1 MTEKQ
6 MPKLN
11 YDERQAFMTVRKT
24 IKRRPELAA
33 ALMEDMSKEVAV
45 SVLLQAQQEL
55 KTLQLVARAFSEAA
69 GVLAKATTNPELI
82 LDGEKP

>member
-11 YDERQAFMTVRKT
+11 YDERQAFMTVRKL

-45 SVLLQAQQEL
+45 SVLLQAKKEL
-55 KTLQLVARAFSEAA
+55 DQLLVVNRAFIAA
-69 GVLAKATTNPELI
+69 SSALAKNPELI

>member
-1 MTEKQ
+1 MTEKHI
-6 MPKLN
+6 PKLN
-11 YDERQAFMTVRKT
+11 YDERQAFMTVRKL

-45 SVLLQAQQEL
+45 SVLLQAKREL
-55 KTLQLVARAFSEAA
+55 DQLLVINRAFIAA
-69 GVLAKATTNPELI
+69 SSALAKNPELI

>member
-1 MTEKQ
+1 

-11 YDERQAFMTVRKT
+11 YDERQAFMTVRKL

-45 SVLLQAQQEL
+45 SVLLQAKKEL
-55 KTLQLVARAFSEAA
+55 DQLLVINRAFIAA
-69 GVLAKATTNPELI
+69 SSALAKNPDLI
-82 LDGEKP
+82 LDGEKS

>member
-1 MTEKQ
+1 MTEKHI
-6 MPKLN
+6 PKLN

-45 SVLLQAQQEL
+45 SVLLQAKKEL
-55 KTLQLVARAFSEAA
+55 DQLLVINRAFIAA
-69 GVLAKATTNPELI
+69 SSMLAKNPELI
-82 LDGEKP
+82 LDGEKS

>member
-1 MTEKQ
+1 MTEKHI
-6 MPKLN
+6 PKLN
-11 YDERQAFMTVRKT
+11 YDERQAFMTVRKL

-45 SVLLQAQQEL
+45 SVLLQAKKEL
-55 KTLQLVARAFSEAA
+55 DQLLVVNRAFIAA
-69 GVLAKATTNPELI
+69 SSALAKNPELI

>member
-1 MTEKQ
+1 MTEKHI
-6 MPKLN
+6 PKLN

-45 SVLLQAQQEL
+45 SLLLQAKKEL
-55 KTLQLVARAFSEAA
+55 DQLLVVNRAFIAA
-69 GVLAKATTNPELI
+69 SSALAKNPDLT
-82 LDGEKP
+82 LDGEQA

>member
-6 MPKLN
+6 MPKLS
-11 YDERQAFMTVRKT
+11 YDERQAFMTVRKA

-33 ALMEDMSKEVAV
+33 ALMEGMSKEVAV
-45 SVLLQAQQEL
+45 SVLLQAKREL
-55 KTLQLVARAFSEAA
+55 DQLLVVNRAFIAA
-69 GVLAKATTNPELI
+69 SSALAKNPELI

>member
-1 MTEKQ
+1 MAEK
-6 MPKLN
+6 KLPAMN

-45 SVLLQAQQEL
+45 SVLLQAKKEL
-55 KTLQLVARAFSEAA
+55 DQLLVINRAFIAA
-69 GVLAKATTNPELI
+69 SSALAKNPELI

>member
-1 MTEKQ
+1 MAEK
-6 MPKLN
+6 KLPAMN

-45 SVLLQAQQEL
+45 SVLLQAKKEL
-55 KTLQLVARAFSEAA
+55 DQLLVVNRAFIAA
-69 GVLAKATTNPELI
+69 SSALAKNPDLI
-82 LDGEKP
+82 LDGEKS

>member
-11 YDERQAFMTVRKT
+11 YDERQAFALVRKT

-45 SVLLQAQQEL
+45 SVLLQAKKEL
-55 KTLQLVARAFSEAA
+55 DQLLVINRAFIAA
-69 GVLAKATTNPELI
+69 SSALAKNPELI

>member
-1 MTEKQ
+1 MTEK
-6 MPKLN
+6 KLPAMN
-11 YDERQAFMTVRKT
+11 YDDRQAFMTVRKL

-45 SVLLQAQQEL
+45 SVLLQAKKEL
-55 KTLQLVARAFSEAA
+55 DQLLVINRAFIAA
-69 GVLAKATTNPELI
+69 SSALAKNPELI